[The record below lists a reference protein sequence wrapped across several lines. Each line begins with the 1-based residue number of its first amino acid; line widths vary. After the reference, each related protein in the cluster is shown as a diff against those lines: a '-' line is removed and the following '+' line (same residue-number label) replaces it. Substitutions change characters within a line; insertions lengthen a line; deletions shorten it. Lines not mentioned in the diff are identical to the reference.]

1 MHRRLEA
8 ALVDGGLTAGEDD
21 AAAVCKR
28 APPNRRRNSRQTAGR
43 RQQKGLLNDTFAF
56 PLVPTRSHSTWAW
69 LGMGMAKWA
78 LVLVWALALALHT
91 ACSSQQGLARG
102 RYASEAGQ
110 LEKARLRSEQ
120 QIDPHSAVCTQ
131 YTALDTR
138 THLRTAFTRW
148 PSSTSSPAT
157 YT

>member
-1 MHRRLEA
+1 MTQRPSVSGHLRA
-8 ALVDGGLTAGEDD
+8 D
-21 AAAVCKR
+21 AA
-28 APPNRRRNSRQTAGR
+28 PAGR

-56 PLVPTRSHSTWAW
+56 PLDYSTLAW
-69 LGMGMAKWA
+69 LGMGIAKWA

-120 QIDPHSAVCTQ
+120 QIYPHSAVCTQ
-131 YTALDTR
+131 YTTLDTR

>member
-56 PLVPTRSHSTWAW
+56 PLVPTRRGHGWEWEWQSGH
-69 LGMGMAKWA
+69 A

>member
-1 MHRRLEA
+1 MTQRPSVSGHLR
-8 ALVDGGLTAGEDD
+8 TD
-21 AAAVCKR
+21 AA
-28 APPNRRRNSRQTAGR
+28 TAGR
-43 RQQKGLLNDTFAF
+43 RQADGSKKGCSTTPSLSHSF
-56 PLVPTRSHSTWAW
+56 PLVPTRRGHGWEWEWQSGH
-69 LGMGMAKWA
+69 A